1 MPYIVEL
8 FLNKVDHN
16 DKFKRRLLHA
26 RVLDDVVLVTWG
38 SLQVKAHALGRWDRC
53 SAPSAM
59 TLYTNSHE
67 RNKEKINVKVFV
79 GHTYHTKSKKQ
90 MACN

>member
-1 MPYIVEL
+1 MFCHALGYVQLYLVSALFWLLNYIKIISL
-8 FLNKVDHN
+8 LLLYYYS
-16 DKFKRRLLHA
+16 FKRKWLHA

-38 SLQVKAHALGRWDRC
+38 SPQVKAHVLGRWDRC

-67 RNKEKINVKVFV
+67 RNK
-79 GHTYHTKSKKQ
+79 KKT
-90 MACN
+90 